1 MDFSIAPASFV
12 PRSKIYP
19 AKRTRI
25 ERERE
30 KKIITAFSYKFYF
43 MSRKI

>member
-1 MDFSIAPASFV
+1 MDFPIALASFV

-25 ERERE
+25 EKE